1 MQVPYCSDHHSFI
14 GYLGIWE
21 RDTPNLVLL
30 SQDGLGYLG
39 SFMGPYRFKILCSS
53 SLRNA
58 VGTLIRIA
66 LNLQIALNGVDILAT
81 LIFPLLDLDM
91 LTLVCVVLH
100 LFHQNSVL
108 LGYWYFTSWVK
119 CFLGA
124 FFHVG
129 ATINGMVFL
138 VSLLFC

>member
-1 MQVPYCSDHHSFI
+1 M
-14 GYLGIWE
+14 
-21 RDTPNLVLL
+21 
-30 SQDGLGYLG
+30 
-39 SFMGPYRFKILCSS
+39 
-53 SLRNA
+53 
-58 VGTLIRIA
+58 GTLIGIA

-124 FFHVG
+124 FFV
-129 ATINGMVFL
+129 L
-138 VSLLFC
+138 VQL